1 MATSQR
7 RLRPKTAVT
16 ARACNSDR
24 LEKESIL
31 LVCMSIVC
39 IASDAGCPGEDAAR
53 ILASQLGF
61 TFAGERRVASLL
73 CEEYGSE
80 VEGPAWGPA
89 VEAVLARLALTHHL
103 VLCFPG
109 CEHLFARGPGAL
121 RVHVTGSE
129 DRRAGNIMISKRLER
144 PAAKTFLRETDVAL
158 REQRRKR
165 FGKHSAEPFDLVL
178 NIAAFEPE
186 QVAAVI
192 SKAFASRGPAEFLTP
207 QIEAEIRF
215 HSRLKLA
222 SHGIAPNGKATL
234 QGPAFGHP
242 SEQTFAHLLDFYR
255 VAWEYEPRSFPLQ
268 WDKDGNVLEAF
279 TPDFYLPEFDLYL
292 ELTTMKQALV
302 TRKNRKI
309 KLLKTIYPHVNIQV
323 FYQKD
328 FQDLLGKYGITGGA

>member
-1 MATSQR
+1 
-7 RLRPKTAVT
+7 
-16 ARACNSDR
+16 
-24 LEKESIL
+24 
-31 LVCMSIVC
+31 MSIVSV
-39 IASDAGCPGEDAAR
+39 ASDAGCPGEDVAR
-53 ILASQLGF
+53 LLASQLGF

-73 CEEYGSE
+73 CEEYGRE
-80 VEGPAWGPA
+80 VDGAAWGPA
-89 VEAVLARLALTHHL
+89 VESVVARLALTHHL
-103 VLCFPG
+103 VLCFPD
-109 CEHLFARGPGAL
+109 CDQLFPRMPGLL
-121 RVHVTGSE
+121 RVHIMGAE
-129 DRRAGNIMISKRLER
+129 DRRVGNIMISQRLER
-144 PAAKTFLRETDVAL
+144 PAAKTVLREMDATL

-165 FGKHSAEPFDLVL
+165 FGKHTEAFDLVL

-186 QVAAVI
+186 QGASLVRQ
-192 SKAFASRGPAEFLTP
+192 AFALRGPAEFFTA
-207 QIEAEIRF
+207 QTEAQIRF
-215 HSRLKLA
+215 QCRLKLA

-234 QGPAFGHP
+234 DGPAFGHP

-255 VAWEYEPRSFPLQ
+255 VVWEYEPRSFPLQ

-292 ELTTMKQALV
+292 EITTMRQALV